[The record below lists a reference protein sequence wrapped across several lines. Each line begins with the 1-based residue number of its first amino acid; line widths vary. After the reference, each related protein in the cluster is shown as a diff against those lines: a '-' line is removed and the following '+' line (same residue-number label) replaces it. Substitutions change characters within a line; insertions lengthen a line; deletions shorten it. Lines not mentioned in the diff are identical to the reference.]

1 MQLVIYFLVVIVD
14 IGSRLV
20 PFVKILLEPMLLF
33 RMHLVLNGV
42 DLALNNVRFVSML
55 VNVILES
62 LDVTI
67 CLLDLKLRSIVH
79 TELM

>member
-20 PFVKILLEPMLLF
+20 PFVKILLKPMLLF

-42 DLALNNVRFVSML
+42 NLALNNVRFVSML
-55 VNVILES
+55 VNIILES

>member
-14 IGSRLV
+14 IGSRFV
-20 PFVKILLEPMLLF
+20 PFVKILLKPMLLF

-62 LDVTI
+62 LDVTK
-67 CLLDLKLRSIVH
+67 CLFDLKLRSIVH